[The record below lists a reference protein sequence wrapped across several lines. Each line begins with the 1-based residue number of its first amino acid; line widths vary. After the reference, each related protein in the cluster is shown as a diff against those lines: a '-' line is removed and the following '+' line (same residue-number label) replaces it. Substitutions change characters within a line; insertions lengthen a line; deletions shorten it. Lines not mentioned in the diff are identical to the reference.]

1 MRLEANGP
9 LNGGGPLL
17 QLSASSGTIFLKR
30 Q

>member
-1 MRLEANGP
+1 LRAEGRV
-9 LNGGGPLL
+9 NGGGPLL